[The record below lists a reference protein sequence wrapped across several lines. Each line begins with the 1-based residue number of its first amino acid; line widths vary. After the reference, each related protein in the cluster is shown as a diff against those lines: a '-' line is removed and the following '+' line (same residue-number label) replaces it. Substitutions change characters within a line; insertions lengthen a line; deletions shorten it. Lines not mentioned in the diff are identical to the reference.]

1 MINNKLNTESTK
13 KNSWTLQKIKNTQ
26 NIWPWSFK
34 LKNVYC
40 NFFYH
45 GVKLDH
51 VLKTTGLVYPDVC
64 KLRPRSSLLLG
75 LMIFLLSMVW
85 REFDMLGL
93 NIEIVVFN
101 GNKYARS
108 FRNTLCNA
116 DLRVML
122 VYTLLSFVASDFLDI
137 IGCILVSYSFFL
149 FSQVIDACAKGNL
162 GRFINHSCDPNCRT
176 EKVNIHLSIFF
187 MQYVCWNYIF
197 SLLFVVISLKIVH
210 IHSGIMGKFFYTY
223 WDFWFLWD
231 TDYGSVIS
239 LDLICF
245 VL

>member
-1 MINNKLNTESTK
+1 
-13 KNSWTLQKIKNTQ
+13 
-26 NIWPWSFK
+26 
-34 LKNVYC
+34 
-40 NFFYH
+40 
-45 GVKLDH
+45 
-51 VLKTTGLVYPDVC
+51 
-64 KLRPRSSLLLG
+64 
-75 LMIFLLSMVW
+75 MIFLLSMVW